1 MYSGIEGHD
10 LDAVSS
16 FDCLL
21 EFCAERKMLANVRFH
36 ASGHAA
42 AENYRLY
49 PRSFIGNFDEFLALW
64 NSSHLIACNPSVF
77 PFVGPAIQFHE
88 QRIVHSLPEFNAQ

>member
-16 FDCLL
+16 FDYLF

-36 ASGHAA
+36 ANGHAT
-42 AENYRLY
+42 AENYRFY
-49 PRSFIGNFDEFLALW
+49 PSRVIGKFDKFRFLR
-64 NSSHLIACNPSVF
+64 NSPHRVTREPPN
-77 PFVGPAIQFHE
+77 
-88 QRIVHSLPEFNAQ
+88 